1 MTYGSTYGVSLC
13 RVEKTTVYLPEG
25 LLLRV
30 KHLAM
35 RKRVSEASV
44 IRAALEHYTTV
55 ERPRPRDSAL
65 RDGPAHR
72 RLGRRSAGLRRAVI
86 VVDTSGVFAALDRSQ
101 SDHEACGAVLEGD
114 EPLVLSPFVLAELD
128 YLLATRVS
136 AVASVE
142 LLRDVEAGAF
152 ELASFGADDVGTAA
166 TIVDRFVDLADR
178 ARGCLDPGTG

>member
-1 MTYGSTYGVSLC
+1 M
-13 RVEKTTVYLPEG
+13 
-25 LLLRV
+25 
-30 KHLAM
+30 
-35 RKRVSEASV
+35 
-44 IRAALEHYTTV
+44 
-55 ERPRPRDSAL
+55 
-65 RDGPAHR
+65 
-72 RLGRRSAGLRRAVI
+72 I

-152 ELASFGADDVGTAA
+152 ELASFGADDVATAA
-166 TIVDRFVDLADR
+166 TIVDRFVDLGIGLADASILVLTERYKTDRVLTLDQRHFR
-178 ARGCLDPGTG
+178 ALRTASGEGLTLLPADS